1 MPKYQPKP
9 SGDSPAV
16 DTCVRTFKSHL
27 HMPDASPV
35 FAALGA
41 VAANYLTGNP
51 VWLMLVG
58 SPSTGKTVVVR
69 ACSHLPNCRT
79 AAESHNSAAF
89 LTFDA
94 KRGTGGLLSPP
105 RVEEGEQTGGIGDFG
120 VLMYPEFTSVLS
132 LPPDARTFVMGVHRQ
147 IYDGEW
153 ARDFGVGG
161 GRVLTWRGK
170 CGALGAVTPA
180 IDRHTLNAELGERW
194 IYFRFPE
201 PDLHAQ
207 AGAVLR
213 MHAEDPADRN
223 AALAAA
229 VLDVFHASGIEH
241 GTVPRTLEPRERI
254 IMTSIVVAACMLTG
268 SISRDHHFR
277 DIIDLPQRPGAGRM
291 LSALT
296 SIYLALELLGL
307 RNAWCWK
314 IVRKIALD
322 CTPGL
327 RMQFVRCA
335 LHLQTVKVPITA
347 KGVYPMLALS
357 PGVLG
362 RVLEDVKLLG
372 VLTHNGDEQWV
383 VHQTIEKVIK
393 DWENDL

>member
-1 MPKYQPKP
+1 
-9 SGDSPAV
+9 
-16 DTCVRTFKSHL
+16 
-27 HMPDASPV
+27 
-35 FAALGA
+35 
-41 VAANYLTGNP
+41 
-51 VWLMLVG
+51 
-58 SPSTGKTVVVR
+58 
-69 ACSHLPNCRT
+69 
-79 AAESHNSAAF
+79 
-89 LTFDA
+89 
-94 KRGTGGLLSPP
+94 
-105 RVEEGEQTGGIGDFG
+105 
-120 VLMYPEFTSVLS
+120 
-132 LPPDARTFVMGVHRQ
+132 MGVHRQ

-153 ARDFGVGG
+153 SRDFGSGG

-194 IYFRFPE
+194 LYFRFPE

-207 AGAVLR
+207 ANAVLR
-213 MHAEDPADRN
+213 MHSEDPADRN

-229 VLDVFHASGIEH
+229 VLNVFHESGIQH
-241 GTVPRTLEPRERI
+241 GMVPRILDARERLM
-254 IMTSIVVAACMLTG
+254 MTNIVVAACTLTG
-268 SISRDHHFR
+268 SVSRDHHFR

-307 RNAWCWK
+307 RNSWCWK

-335 LHLQTVKVPITA
+335 MALQGLGEPITA
-347 KGVYPMLALS
+347 RGVYPMLALS
-357 PGVLG
+357 NGVLN

-372 VLTHNGDEQWV
+372 VLTHEGGGGDEQWKVHKSIAKV
-383 VHQTIEKVIK
+383 VR